1 MLKKVIP
8 LIISVLF
15 LVNLYG
21 CVALLAGAAGGAGT
35 ATWLSRKITQEV
47 NAPIDKALEASKS
60 AFKSLKL
67 DISKETIKDE
77 VAQIIGKYTDGRT
90 VWVDIHRLTQSTSRI
105 EVRVGAWGDKEAT
118 REILDK
124 ILRYL

>member
-47 NAPIDKALEASKS
+47 NAPIDKALERKYVNHDQKIKAIFEAIK
-60 AFKSLKL
+60 KL
-67 DISKETIKDE
+67 LQPKPAEQKR
-77 VAQIIGKYTDGRT
+77 IIGF
-90 VWVDIHRLTQSTSRI
+90 SS
-105 EVRVGAWGDKEAT
+105 
-118 REILDK
+118 
-124 ILRYL
+124 